1 MFDSVQYSGKYSRR
15 NLESNRNMRRMP
27 YMGMGRCNVC
37 GTSDTD
43 NNTCDTCNN
52 ATSYSMRAMRNRH
65 DMTKDNCDLCDIV
78 NLDHGNC
85 ANTARCERHE
95 NNDSCKHKKTDWC
108 DQHFSLAMGYVYPQ
122 EFYDLNESEEALCRG
137 TLFKQLD
144 MPFYGPRKRN

>member
-1 MFDSVQYSGKYSRR
+1 MQYSGKYSRR

-27 YMGMGRCNVC
+27 YMGMSRCNVC

-43 NNTCDTCNN
+43 NNTCDTCND
-52 ATSYSMRAMRNRH
+52 ATPYSMRAMRNRR
-65 DMTKDNCDLCDIV
+65 DMNEDTCDRCDIV
-78 NLDHGNC
+78 NLDR
-85 ANTARCERHE
+85 ANTARGDAALNGRNE
-95 NNDSCKHKKTDWC
+95 NRDSCGNMESDWC